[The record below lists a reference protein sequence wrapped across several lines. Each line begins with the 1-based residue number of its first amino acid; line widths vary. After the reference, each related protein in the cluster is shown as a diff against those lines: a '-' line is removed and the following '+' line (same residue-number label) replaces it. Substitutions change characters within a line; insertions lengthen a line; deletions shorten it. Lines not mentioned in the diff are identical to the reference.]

1 MQADLHAIRALVPL
15 ERQDEL
21 TYGLWWNQSEVAMI
35 TLGVRIV
42 FFIILIGIVV
52 WGVGLLVRISR
63 GMLMPPGPTRDERP
77 QGAGGSTAM
86 RNTAFMILAALI
98 LYAAFTGVGP

>member
-1 MQADLHAIRALVPL
+1 VQTDRRAIRARVPL

-21 TYGLWWNQSEVAMI
+21 TYGLWWNQSEVVMI
-35 TLGVRIV
+35 TLGIRIV

-52 WGVGLLVRISR
+52 WGIGLLVRIGR
-63 GMLMPPGPTRDERP
+63 GILTPPDPTRDERP
-77 QGAGGSTAM
+77 HGAKGSTAM